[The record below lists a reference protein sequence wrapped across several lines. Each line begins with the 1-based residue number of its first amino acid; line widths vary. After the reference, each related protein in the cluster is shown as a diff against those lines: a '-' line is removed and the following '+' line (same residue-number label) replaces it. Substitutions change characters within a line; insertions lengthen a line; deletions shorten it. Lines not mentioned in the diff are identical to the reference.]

1 MRSATKTNGTILGLI
16 ATGVLLSA
24 CGSRDKETRPGTELP
39 GVAVPASLT
48 VSQTTGP
55 MPSSMPSVDP
65 TTAWKDG
72 VTRYQSGDFTGAAS
86 SLTVAADGHG
96 DPYRS
101 YLLGLAR
108 WKSGDLAGAEKALQE
123 SVTKNPSS
131 LKGWTNLARV
141 RNEKNDRKGALDA
154 AEKALGVDPT
164 SADALHQKGRAL
176 MELGRRDEALEALK
190 TAHDLDPESGYIA
203 NSLGLLLI
211 QTGHPQDAV
220 EPLEVAK
227 ARLPH
232 VAYVRNNLGVAYE
245 RSGRLDEAKLEYQ
258 AAVEAGDMGGKSM
271 KSLVRLGAT
280 DTTDSNAVLQAAG
293 QPAAQK

>member
-1 MRSATKTNGTILGLI
+1 MRAALGSI
-16 ATGVLLSA
+16 ITGCLVLSA
-24 CGSRDKETRPGTELP
+24 CGSQDKSTPPKIDLP

-48 VSQTTGP
+48 TTQLP
-55 MPSSMPSVDP
+55 FTPSTPTIDP
-65 TTAWKDG
+65 KTAWKDG
-72 VTRYQSGDFTGAAS
+72 VTRYESGDFTGAAT

-108 WKSGDLAGAEKALQE
+108 FKSGDLAGAETALVA

-131 LKGWTNLARV
+131 LKGWINLARV
-141 RNEKNDRKGALDA
+141 RNERSDRSGALDA
-154 AEKALGVDPT
+154 AEKALGIDPT

-190 TAHDLDPESGYIA
+190 TAHDLDADNGYVA

-211 QTGHPQDAV
+211 QIGRPQDAV
-220 EPLEVAK
+220 APLEVAK

-245 RSGRLDEAKLEYQ
+245 RTGRMDEAKLEYQ
-258 AAVEAGDMGGKSM
+258 AAVDAGDMGGKGM
-271 KSLVRLGAT
+271 KSLVRLGAK

-293 QPAAQK
+293 NPAAEK